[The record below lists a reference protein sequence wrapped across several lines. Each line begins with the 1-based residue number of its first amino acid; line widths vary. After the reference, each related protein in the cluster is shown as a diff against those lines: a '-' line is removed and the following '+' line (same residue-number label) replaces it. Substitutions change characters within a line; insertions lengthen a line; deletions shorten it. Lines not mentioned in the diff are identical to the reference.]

1 MTDRSL
7 TAAARRGLTFW
18 RRSIQAR
25 VVASTLL
32 LSAAVVG
39 VVGWFLLQQT
49 RDGLLEQRVDAV
61 VAEANNETTEARAR
75 LAAAPGTDIDTSA
88 QQRDLV
94 EPIIQRGDTRG
105 FSVVL
110 SGPVGS
116 GRADRGR
123 WGDDERRPRHLERP
137 GLAAASTSPSR
148 PAPPGPTPRSA
159 PRARTEVRPTPSP
172 ASSWARRSC
181 CPPTGR
187 PTRSTTCSRSPPS
200 RRPWRWWRGR
210 SSRPRCCCS
219 CWSPA

>member
-88 QQRDLV
+88 RV
-94 EPIIQRGDTRG
+94 
-105 FSVVL
+105 SCSAL
-110 SGPVGS
+110 SGK
-116 GRADRGR
+116 R
-123 WGDDERRPRHLERP
+123 
-137 GLAAASTSPSR
+137 
-148 PAPPGPTPRSA
+148 
-159 PRARTEVRPTPSP
+159 
-172 ASSWARRSC
+172 
-181 CPPTGR
+181 
-187 PTRSTTCSRSPPS
+187 
-200 RRPWRWWRGR
+200 
-210 SSRPRCCCS
+210 
-219 CWSPA
+219 

>member
-1 MTDRSL
+1 MTDRSI

-75 LAAAPGTDIDTSA
+75 LAAAPGTDIDLRA
-88 QQRDLV
+88 QRSDLV

-105 FSVVL
+105 FDVVL
-110 SGPVGS
+110 AGPT
-116 GRADRGR
+116 
-123 WGDDERRPRHLERP
+123 GDDRIADGETTFTP
-137 GLAAASTSPSR
+137 GLDTSSVPQSLENHFSE
-148 PAPPGPTPRSA
+148 PAGTAWTS
-159 PRARTEVRPTPSP
+159 
-172 ASSWARRSC
+172 
-181 CPPTGR
+181 
-187 PTRSTTCSRSPPS
+187 
-200 RRPWRWWRGR
+200 
-210 SSRPRCCCS
+210 
-219 CWSPA
+219 